1 MVMEERLH
9 RRDVLEQSP
18 RDVCVLTHK
27 AVEKSVLGRGS
38 SVSKITEALN
48 ILQNHG
54 ICK

>member
-9 RRDVLEQSP
+9 RRDVLEQSL

-27 AVEKSVLGRGS
+27 AIRNNVLGRGS
-38 SVSKITEALN
+38 SVSKITETLN
-48 ILQNHG
+48 TLQNHR